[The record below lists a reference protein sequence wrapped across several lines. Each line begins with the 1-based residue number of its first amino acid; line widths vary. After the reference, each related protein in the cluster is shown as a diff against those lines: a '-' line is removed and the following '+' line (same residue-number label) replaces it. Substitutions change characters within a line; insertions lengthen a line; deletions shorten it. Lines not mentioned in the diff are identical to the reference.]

1 MYVWCNSDSNSDDG
15 DSKRKQA
22 DCFEPSVCF
31 GKMRNDLSFKRF
43 CLRCK
48 QTFLRYFTQKL
59 HVIEK
64 NTFFQFKVEK
74 MEKLTS
80 IKVFDC
86 FFDVGIYCLSEDLPY
101 ANFFIYVYNQKM
113 TKEILL

>member
-1 MYVWCNSDSNSDDG
+1 
-15 DSKRKQA
+15 
-22 DCFEPSVCF
+22 
-31 GKMRNDLSFKRF
+31 
-43 CLRCK
+43 
-48 QTFLRYFTQKL
+48 
-59 HVIEK
+59 
-64 NTFFQFKVEK
+64 